1 MKKNRETPRAP
12 LFFWGGALIYGQNN
26 LNRQILSFFSIAR
39 STSFVSLSL
48 SRMRALSLLL
58 LNVPNVAGEN
68 VPVQSDRAHFFVDEI
83 DKDFRGSSRL
93 VYVWH
98 PKNLPGRLLR
108 SREKNGEE
116 REDDREE
123 DLQCIWSLLR
133 HHHNLCYSLLTFDDG
148 NERKEEEDSNT
159 KGEVWK
165 DRKEERRRR
174 RCDRWF
180 FSSSKNLKPSLFPP

>member
-1 MKKNRETPRAP
+1 M
-12 LFFWGGALIYGQNN
+12 IYGQNN
-26 LNRQILSFFSIAR
+26 LNRQILFYRAIDVGF
-39 STSFVSLSL
+39 SLSL
-48 SRMRALSLLL
+48 SLSLMRVLSLLL

-123 DLQCIWSLLR
+123 DLQCI
-133 HHHNLCYSLLTFDDG
+133 
-148 NERKEEEDSNT
+148 
-159 KGEVWK
+159 
-165 DRKEERRRR
+165 
-174 RCDRWF
+174 
-180 FSSSKNLKPSLFPP
+180 